1 MKENRLG
8 MLLLSPVLLVL
19 TALVIVPLLATI
31 AFSFFD
37 LRLGESSAKFIGLQ
51 NYGDLLASEP
61 FWRSLRITFLWI
73 VLSVIPQLALGTII
87 AVLLDRVT
95 RFRAFL
101 RGAIFLPWV
110 IPVAVVAYMWQWLL
124 TPETGLVS
132 GIAGGAG
139 LEGLARFPFLSS
151 PDTAFA
157 TALIVSAWRG
167 IPFVVIM
174 VFAALQGISDEDYH
188 AARVSG
194 GNSIQCFVY
203 VTLPYLKGLLLILA
217 VIRTMQIANNY
228 SLMALLTN
236 GGPADSTRILPLM
249 IYELAFREFALG
261 KASALGVIALALTCL
276 CIAFMMRRRHADN

>member
-8 MLLLSPVLLVL
+8 VLLLSPALLVL
-19 TALVIVPLLATI
+19 TALVIVPLFATI

-51 NYGDLLASEP
+51 NYGDLLASEQ

-139 LEGLARFPFLSS
+139 LEGLARFPL
-151 PDTAFA
+151 PVLARHGIRDGAYR
-157 TALIVSAWRG
+157 SAWRG

-194 GNSIQCFVY
+194 
-203 VTLPYLKGLLLILA
+203 A
-217 VIRTMQIANNY
+217 IRSNA
-228 SLMALLTN
+228 S
-236 GGPADSTRILPLM
+236 ST
-249 IYELAFREFALG
+249 
-261 KASALGVIALALTCL
+261 
-276 CIAFMMRRRHADN
+276 

>member
-8 MLLLSPVLLVL
+8 MLLLSPALLVL

-132 GIAGGAG
+132 GIAKRRGAG
-139 LEGLARFPFLSS
+139 RAGAVSLPVLARHGLRDGADRERMARDSVRRDHGLRGLAGDQRRGLSRS
-151 PDTAFA
+151 
-157 TALIVSAWRG
+157 
-167 IPFVVIM
+167 
-174 VFAALQGISDEDYH
+174 QGL
-188 AARVSG
+188 G

>member
-8 MLLLSPVLLVL
+8 MLLLSPALLVL

-51 NYGDLLASEP
+51 NYGDLLASEQ

-174 VFAALQGISDEDYH
+174 VFAALQGISGS
-188 AARVSG
+188 RG

-261 KASALGVIALALTCL
+261 KASALGVIALAPTCL